1 MMIAKYISSKILVSS
16 TAAALLAALPVIAQ
30 QQPSGGSMP
39 GQPQQS
45 TAPNTPTGPGAYP
58 GTGPTPQQSGAD
70 QEFVSKAFQGSDTEV
85 ELGNLAQQNS
95 QSEDVKRFGQQ
106 MVLDHSQM
114 NEKWFKP
121 LAKSLSMSEPKGPS
135 KKDKKLIAQLQA
147 LSGKDFDTEYIK
159 VMVKDHQDDLKD
171 FQTEAQTA
179 QDPNVKQVAQLGTTV
194 ISKHLQMIEQI
205 AKSHNVEVEGKEV
218 SSTK

>member
-1 MMIAKYISSKILVSS
+1 VS
-16 TAAALLAALPVIAQ
+16 AAGALIAALPVIAQ
-30 QQPSGGSMP
+30 QPNSGNMP

-45 TAPNTPTGPGAYP
+45 TSPNMATGPGAYP
-58 GTGPTPQQSGAD
+58 GTGPNAQQNGAD
-70 QEFVSKAFQGSDTEV
+70 QEFVTKALQGSNTEV

-121 LAKSLSMSEPKGPS
+121 LAQSLAMSEPKGPS

-147 LSGKDFDTEYIK
+147 LSGKDFENEYIQ
-159 VMVKDHQDDLKD
+159 VMVRDHQADLKD
-171 FQTEAQTA
+171 FQTEAENA
-179 QDPNVKQVAQLGTTV
+179 HDPNVKRVAQLGTTV

-205 AKSHNVEVEGKEV
+205 AKSHNVEAGGKEV
-218 SSTK
+218 SSAK